1 MGFVPF
7 GRIYQGRRIKMPVM
21 MLYKLR
27 NGSFAH
33 DLFFCGGKGRESG
46 AKQRPPK
53 NQEPFLSN

>member
-1 MGFVPF
+1 
-7 GRIYQGRRIKMPVM
+7 MPVM

-46 AKQRPPK
+46 HNWQQAIDKGKITTRPPK
-53 NQEPFLSN
+53 NQGPFLSN